1 MRITLFGWKF
11 WCSQTRVTNF
21 LSGRWPCLATLEVSN
36 SFPEG
41 SLFVEGELTLKMF
54 SRSLEQTK
62 DAMSKGYLLCCRSP
76 FSIPPEEGNTS
87 IVLLFGKK
95 VTFGRRLQLP
105 FFYPMHLLLYKK
117 KNRTIYSS
125 LFCVLYRNLNS
136 KTTMSK
142 KENKTFSPGL
152 KKISLY
158 LLYARKK
165 ITDIKF

>member
-11 WCSQTRVTNF
+11 WSSQTRVTNF
-21 LSGRWPCLATLEVSN
+21 LSGRWPCLATLEASN

-62 DAMSKGYLLCCRSP
+62 DAMSKGYLLWCRSP

-105 FFYPMHLLLYKK
+105 FFLSYVLCTFCYKK
-117 KNRTIYSS
+117 KKRE
-125 LFCVLYRNLNS
+125 LFIVPCSVFFYRNLNS
-136 KTTMSK
+136 KTIISK
-142 KENKTFSPGL
+142 KENKTFTSGI
-152 KKISLY
+152 KNCYIYISEK
-158 LLYARKK
+158 R
-165 ITDIKF
+165 